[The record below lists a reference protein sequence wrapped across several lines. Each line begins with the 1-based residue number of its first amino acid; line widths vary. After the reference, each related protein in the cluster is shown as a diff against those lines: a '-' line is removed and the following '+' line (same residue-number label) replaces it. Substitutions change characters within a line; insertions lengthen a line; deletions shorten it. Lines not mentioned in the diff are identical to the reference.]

1 MEAQCTNW
9 ILHLKNRKSC
19 ENENYS
25 GLNGCFTHF
34 KELTLRWCIHLLL
47 QMAALSKCSV
57 YKAN

>member
-34 KELTLRWCIHLLL
+34 KELTLRLLL